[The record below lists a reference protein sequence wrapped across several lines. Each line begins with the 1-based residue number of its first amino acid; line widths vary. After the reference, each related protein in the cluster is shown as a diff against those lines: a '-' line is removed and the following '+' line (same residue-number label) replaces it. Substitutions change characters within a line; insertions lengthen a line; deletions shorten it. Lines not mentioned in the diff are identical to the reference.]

1 MFSDSII
8 EHKTEEDLCTKL
20 RTTKNSGGLYANVGN
35 HMQPP
40 GLQMSNYEEAY
51 SAQPLQCWLIRHPS
65 VHTESDKPGRQP
77 FLDGVDYQSYQK
89 RRWNNAMSR
98 HCVAI
103 SMRALCVT
111 LQRVISA
118 VFVAF
123 SNTSCGWTHSKNV
136 FGDNIGDRV
145 TEILSTAGDRLI
157 IELDAASH
165 SVDSGI

>member
-77 FLDGVDYQSYQK
+77 FLDGVDYQSY
-89 RRWNNAMSR
+89 
-98 HCVAI
+98 
-103 SMRALCVT
+103 
-111 LQRVISA
+111 
-118 VFVAF
+118 
-123 SNTSCGWTHSKNV
+123 
-136 FGDNIGDRV
+136 
-145 TEILSTAGDRLI
+145 
-157 IELDAASH
+157 
-165 SVDSGI
+165 